1 VTRGAVIG
9 SRPPSGAGHRALPR
23 SGRLTM
29 ALLFDPEDPPEAP
42 PKGSHP
48 LIWRLAWTMW
58 TEHQQD
64 ITGCCRASS
73 CRARW
78 QEWPCEQHHLA
89 VAGLNAAT
97 GHRWINLN
105 GTPGS

>member
-1 VTRGAVIG
+1 
-9 SRPPSGAGHRALPR
+9 
-23 SGRLTM
+23 M
-29 ALLFDPEDPPEAP
+29 ALLFDPEDPPEVP

-48 LIWRLAWTMW
+48 LIWRLAWMMW

-89 VAGLNAAT
+89 VSGLHAAPGNRRKAPPNRAQPRRWT
-97 GHRWINLN
+97 RGHE
-105 GTPGS
+105 PGS